1 MSGFGG
7 GFGDGFGGGQDDGFG
22 GGFGGG
28 QGDAGAAG
36 GNDGACFN
44 CGEQGHM
51 KGDCPNPRAAGAG
64 QLTGECFNCGEVGH
78 NKADCPNPQ
87 VPREFTGTCRVCEA
101 VGHRAADCPTAGP
114 KICKN
119 CGDEGHTITA
129 CTNPRKIDRSKIDD
143 VEAEVAWEGLC
154 KAVKDRDMDDV
165 KEAFLKYVKA
175 CPEATYPQLEEGFR
189 DMNVPLYLIGL
200 Q

>member
-1 MSGFGG
+1 
-7 GFGDGFGGGQDDGFG
+7 
-22 GGFGGG
+22 
-28 QGDAGAAG
+28 
-36 GNDGACFN
+36 
-44 CGEQGHM
+44 HM

-119 CGDEGHTITA
+119 CGDEG
-129 CTNPRKIDRSKIDD
+129 
-143 VEAEVAWEGLC
+143 
-154 KAVKDRDMDDV
+154 
-165 KEAFLKYVKA
+165 
-175 CPEATYPQLEEGFR
+175 
-189 DMNVPLYLIGL
+189 
-200 Q
+200 